1 MEQKD
6 YLLREI
12 EKIRIVLEAMLKKIK
27 GGDSDIGPLNENF
40 DQVNKL
46 FITDTRVNLNTLLE
60 SGNNQ
65 FDNIFKKEN
74 GYDETNIEQF
84 ADILTEMA
92 NKAEG
97 NLKDQLNQK
106 ALETYEYVDTLS
118 NSFSFGRKMKMD
130 ALKKELE

>member
-6 YLLREI
+6 YLMREI
-12 EKIRIVLEAMLKKIK
+12 EKIRVVLEAMLNKIK
-27 GGDSDIGPLNENF
+27 GGDSDIPQVNENF
-40 DQVNKL
+40 DEVNKL
-46 FITDTRVNLNTLLE
+46 FITDTRIDLSTLIN
-60 SGNNQ
+60 SDSSQ

-74 GYDETNIEQF
+74 GYNETNIEQF
-84 ADILTEMA
+84 ADILVEMA

-97 NLKDQLNQK
+97 NLKFQLNQK
-106 ALETYEYVDTLS
+106 ALETYEYVDALS

>member
-6 YLLREI
+6 YILREI
-12 EKIRIVLEAMLKKIK
+12 EKIRIVLEALLNKLK
-27 GGDSDIGPLNENF
+27 GGNSDIPKVNEDF
-40 DQVNKL
+40 DKVNKL
-46 FITDTRVNLNTLLE
+46 FITDTRVDLNKLLK
-60 SGNNQ
+60 SGSNE
-65 FDNIFKKEN
+65 FDNIFLKEN
-74 GYDETNIEQF
+74 GYNEENIEQF
-84 ADILTEMA
+84 ADILAEMG

-97 NLKDQLNQK
+97 NLKEQLNQK

>member
-6 YLLREI
+6 YILREI
-12 EKIRIVLEAMLKKIK
+12 EKIRIVLEALLNKLK
-27 GGDSDIGPLNENF
+27 GGNGDIPKVNEDF
-40 DQVNKL
+40 DKVNKL
-46 FITDTRVNLNTLLE
+46 FITDTRVDLNKLLK
-60 SGNNQ
+60 SGSNE
-65 FDNIFKKEN
+65 FDNIFLKEY
-74 GYDETNIEQF
+74 GYNEENIEQF
-84 ADILTEMA
+84 ADILAEMG

-97 NLKDQLNQK
+97 NLKEQLNQK

>member
-106 ALETYEYVDTLS
+106 ALETYEYVDSLS

-130 ALKKELE
+130 ALKKEL

>member
-6 YLLREI
+6 YILREI
-12 EKIRIVLEAMLKKIK
+12 EKIRIVMEGLLNRLK
-27 GGDSDIGPLNENF
+27 GGNSDLSKVNTDF
-40 DQVNKL
+40 DKVNKL
-46 FITDTRVNLNTLLE
+46 FITDTRVDLNALLNTD
-60 SGNNQ
+60 SNQ

-74 GYDETNIEQF
+74 GYNEANIEQF

-92 NKAEG
+92 SKAEG

-130 ALKKELE
+130 TLKKELE

>member
-6 YLLREI
+6 YILREI
-12 EKIRIVLEAMLKKIK
+12 EKIRIVLEGLLNRLK
-27 GGDSDIGPLNENF
+27 GGNSDLPKVNTDF
-40 DQVNKL
+40 DKVNKL
-46 FITDTRVNLNTLLE
+46 FITDTRVDLNALLNTD
-60 SGNNQ
+60 SNQ

-74 GYDETNIEQF
+74 GYNEANIEQF

-92 NKAEG
+92 SKAEG

-106 ALETYEYVDTLS
+106 ALETYEYVDALS